1 MTKGRKE
8 VGKME
13 ELDIVS
19 LLKSGVSE
27 KAKIIKIEAKDP
39 KEVFKDRAKS
49 TRPVLEISTENNA
62 RDIFTLPEGLN
73 YKDGKFVVTN
83 KIRVVQSL
91 QNRNS
96 KLGNFVRKYGKLPE
110 IGMEVETTVNEKT
123 GFTQIV
129 V

>member
-1 MTKGRKE
+1 
-8 VGKME
+8 ME

-27 KAKIIKIEAKDP
+27 KSKIVKIEVKNP
-39 KEVFKDRAKS
+39 KEIFKDRAKS

-62 RDIFTLPEGLN
+62 RDVFTLPEGLSYEN
-73 YKDGKFVVTN
+73 GKFVTTN

-91 QNRNS
+91 QNKNS
-96 KLGNFVRKYGKLPE
+96 KLGNFIRKYGKLPE